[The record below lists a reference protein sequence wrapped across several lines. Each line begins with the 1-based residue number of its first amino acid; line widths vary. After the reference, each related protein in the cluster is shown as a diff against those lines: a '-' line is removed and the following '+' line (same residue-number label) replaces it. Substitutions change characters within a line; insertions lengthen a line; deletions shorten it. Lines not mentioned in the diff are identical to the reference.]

1 MSTRSAAVTDP
12 AIAAFVEQIAAGTN
26 VAADSVAGLILR
38 LVTRVGRLEKTV
50 SEQGSKLDKLARKP
64 WPAKPARTASAR
76 VVETGID
83 VATGAPVRLET
94 KASRPRGR
102 PAGRRD
108 ATPRARRWH
117 RKPDGRAVHRREDIE
132 DLGSLAV
139 ADVPTLDPEWDR

>member
-102 PAGRRD
+102 PTGRRD

-132 DLGSLAV
+132 DLGRLVA